1 MNSRIRQSYSCTTC
15 TANATRELGRV
26 LAARLE
32 PGDVLCLRG
41 ELGAG
46 KTTFIQ
52 GLAEGLGVTDPAT
65 SPSFTIL
72 HEHHGRLHFYHLDL
86 YRLAPRD
93 LADIGIE
100 EILAAEAV
108 VAIEWAERLPAEL
121 CGDGLDLKI
130 DFEHSD
136 ENLRRFRFRARGERG
151 TRILES
157 LKGERDAYPRA

>member
-1 MNSRIRQSYSCTTC
+1 MNSRFRQAYFCTTC
-15 TANATRELGRV
+15 SDAETRALGRL
-26 LAARLE
+26 LAAPLH

-65 SPSFTIL
+65 SPSFTII
-72 HEHHGRLHFYHLDL
+72 HEHRGRLPFYHLDL
-86 YRLAPRD
+86 YRLAAAD

-100 EILAAEAV
+100 EVLAAEAV
-108 VAIEWAERLPAEL
+108 VAIEWAERLPADL
-121 CGDGLDLKI
+121 CGDGLDLEI
-130 DFEHSD
+130 DFEQSD
-136 ENLRRFRFRARGERG
+136 ENVRRFRFRARGERG

-157 LKGERDAYPRA
+157 LRGEPDACPRA